1 MIKNIIFDAGNVL
14 VEIRWEEVMR
24 ELGFEGDILK
34 RVSAATVRSDTWKEY
49 DRSAC
54 SDEELIASLVAKDP
68 ELEREIR
75 LFMEHESEAIVGFSY
90 AKEWVKSFK
99 DNGYNCYILS
109 NYSRTTHEKTRD
121 ERGYEEYI
129 DGGIYSWQVQV
140 VKPEPEI
147 YQRLLSRYGLI
158 PEECV
163 FLDDNLLNVE
173 TARRLGIHAIHFTT
187 KEEAELE
194 LRKLGVKC

>member
-14 VEIRWEEVMR
+14 VDVRWNEVMQG
-24 ELGFEGDILK
+24 LGFDEKVAK
-34 RVSAATVRSDTWKEY
+34 RVTIATVHSDMWKEY

-54 SDEELIASLVAKDP
+54 SDEELIASFVANDP

-90 AKEWVKSFK
+90 AKDWVKSFK
-99 DNGYNCYILS
+99 EKGYNCYILS
-109 NYSRTTHEKTRD
+109 NYSKSTHEKTKA
-121 ERGYEEYI
+121 ERSYEEYI
-129 DGGIYSWQVQV
+129 DGAIYSWQVQM

-147 YQRLLSRYGLI
+147 YRELLMRYGLV

-163 FLDDNLLNVE
+163 FLDDNLLNIEV
-173 TARRLGIHAIHFTT
+173 ARQLGVCAIHFTT
-187 KEEAELE
+187 KEDSEAE
-194 LRKLGVKC
+194 LRKLGVQC